1 MAKIRDSDEL
11 TPSLLDRL
19 LDDEP
24 QRRHELPQSRG
35 QLLRELKHSV
45 RRDLENL
52 LNTRWQCRSVPSELA
67 ELQVSLVNYGI
78 PDFSGARLSTT
89 AGREQL
95 RSIVERSV
103 GHFEP
108 RLTKVRVTLLPP
120 NDELDR
126 RLRLRIDAM
135 LRVEPHPE
143 PVVFDSELKR
153 ATSTFEV
160 TARDP

>member
-1 MAKIRDSDEL
+1 MAKLRDTDKL

-24 QRRHELPQSRG
+24 QNRQEVPRSSG
-35 QLLRELKHSV
+35 QLLRDLKHTV

-52 LNTRWQCRSVPSELA
+52 LNTRWQVRNLPPELE
-67 ELQVSLVNYGI
+67 ELRVSLVNYGI

-95 RSIVERSV
+95 RTIVEESIA
-103 GHFEP
+103 HFEP

-120 NDELDR
+120 SDELDR

-153 ATSTFEV
+153 ATSTFQV
-160 TARDP
+160 TARKV

>member
-1 MAKIRDSDEL
+1 MAKIRDTDEL

-24 QRRHELPQSRG
+24 ERLKEAPRSRG
-35 QLLRELKHSV
+35 QLLRELKHTV

-52 LNTRWQCRSVPSELA
+52 LNTRWQCRSVPLELD

-78 PDFSGARLSTT
+78 PDFSGARLTT
-89 AGREQL
+89 AEGREKL
-95 RSIVERSV
+95 RSIVEKSV
-103 GHFEP
+103 ELFEP
-108 RLTKVRVTLLPP
+108 RLTKIRVTMQPP
-120 NDELDR
+120 ADELDR

-135 LRVEPHPE
+135 LRVDPHPE
-143 PVVFDSELKR
+143 PVVFDSEMKR

-160 TARDP
+160 TSRDS

>member
-1 MAKIRDSDEL
+1 MAKVRDNDEL
-11 TPSLLDRL
+11 APSLLDRL

-24 QRRHELPQSRG
+24 QRRKELPRSRG

-52 LNTRWQCRSVPSELA
+52 LNTRWQCRNVPPELD
-67 ELQVSLVNYGI
+67 ELRVSLVNYGI
-78 PDFSGARLSTT
+78 PDFSGARLSTSD
-89 AGREQL
+89 GREKL
-95 RSIVERSV
+95 RTIVEQSV
-103 GHFEP
+103 ERFEP
-108 RLTKVRVTLLPP
+108 RLTKVRVTVLPP
-120 NDELDR
+120 ADELDR

-160 TARDP
+160 TSRDS